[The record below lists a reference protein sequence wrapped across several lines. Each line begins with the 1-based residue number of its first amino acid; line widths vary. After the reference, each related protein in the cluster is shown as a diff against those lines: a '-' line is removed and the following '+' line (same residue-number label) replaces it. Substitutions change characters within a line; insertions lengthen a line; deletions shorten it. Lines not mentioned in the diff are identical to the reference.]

1 MYSERDTK
9 TNKTR
14 TIGISILMLIS
25 VVTPLAT
32 TVTANHDQP
41 EPLALEMLDG
51 NGTWVEVPED
61 SDPMIDGFMEAGTYE
76 FRFTSNNLTTND
88 DYALEWMVEYNNGQL
103 SDGWGENGWDDLDF
117 EHGGK
122 TYWVRWAET
131 EPEVLVRELDPDA
144 VAEEKKAASAELAQT
159 VEDIDSKV
167 DKTINRMT

>member
-1 MYSERDTK
+1 MYSECDTK
-9 TNKTR
+9 TSKTR

-51 NGTWVEVPED
+51 NGTWVGVPEY

-88 DYALEWMVEYNNGQL
+88 DYALEWMVEVCQFDEEC
-103 SDGWGENGWDDLDF
+103 SEEVSENRSWIATGTSSTETWNLTLGVMDCDVYIFANLDN
-117 EHGGK
+117 
-122 TYWVRWAET
+122 ET
-131 EPEVLVRELDPDA
+131 SGD
-144 VAEEKKAASAELAQT
+144 
-159 VEDIDSKV
+159 
-167 DKTINRMT
+167 